1 MKRKRNRTCRPAL
14 AAGLA
19 LALLGMAGA
28 AEKKKSK
35 VVPQAILAGTVFQ
48 ESGFLVRGARVVVYN
63 VERPKDKKESATDLQ
78 GEFAVRVPAGKGRYT
93 IEVGAPGFVSASKT
107 VEVAGDERLDVTF
120 RLAPSQKVQ

>member
-1 MKRKRNRTCRPAL
+1 MKRKRSWTCRPAL

-19 LALLGMAGA
+19 LVLLGMAGA

-35 VVPQAILAGTVFQ
+35 FVPQAILAGTVFQ

-63 VERPKDKKESATDLQ
+63 VERPKDKKEAATDLQ
-78 GEFAVRVPAGKGRYT
+78 GEFAVRVPVGKGRYT
-93 IEVGAPGFVSASKT
+93 IEVSAPGLVSASKT
-107 VEVAGDERLDVTF
+107 VDVAGDERLDVTF